1 MSNEPAR
8 RWTFLEPAARP
19 SDSTSRERRRQATEP
34 NESSSDRARAR
45 RSSRRIGLDRHG
57 GLFARLALA
66 SLFVL
71 GVASNR
77 ARASERSL
85 VTSERGDE
93 DPPES
98 TDGQT
103 SSSPP
108 TSPTR
113 MPTSTRHPRRGPIV
127 AFEAHLSLLSDVADR
142 SLLASAFG
150 YALSV
155 TARVGDDWLVG
166 AKVEHDVWST
176 FELEGGLDLG
186 ALSIAM
192 VVAKL
197 HLDGRVRTTVS
208 AGPSVLL
215 FDTGLDRRGN
225 VGLYLELRPLGVRW
239 SRPRATVVLDPL
251 TFAVVAP
258 VLTNIPLVQIQ
269 YRTVL
274 QIEIGG
280 GR

>member
-1 MSNEPAR
+1 MSNEPTR
-8 RWTFLEPAARP
+8 PPAP
-19 SDSTSRERRRQATEP
+19 
-34 NESSSDRARAR
+34 
-45 RSSRRIGLDRHG
+45 LV
-57 GLFARLALA
+57 ARLALA
-66 SLFVL
+66 SLVVL
-71 GVASNR
+71 GVASSSP
-77 ARASERSL
+77 AYATDDAL

-93 DPPES
+93 VEDAAASRPATPS
-98 TDGQT
+98 L
-103 SSSPP
+103 P
-108 TSPTR
+108 
-113 MPTSTRHPRRGPIV
+113 HPQHGPIV

-155 TARVGDDWLVG
+155 TARVGRDWLVG
-166 AKVEHDVWST
+166 AKVEHDLWST
-176 FELEGGLDLG
+176 FELEGGIDLG

-197 HLDGRVRTTVS
+197 HLDGRVRTTLS

-225 VGLYLELRPLGVRW
+225 VGLYLELRPVGIRW

>member
-1 MSNEPAR
+1 MSNEPTR
-8 RWTFLEPAARP
+8 LPAP
-19 SDSTSRERRRQATEP
+19 
-34 NESSSDRARAR
+34 
-45 RSSRRIGLDRHG
+45 LV
-57 GLFARLALA
+57 ARLALA
-66 SLFVL
+66 SLVVL
-71 GVASNR
+71 GVASSSP
-77 ARASERSL
+77 AYATDDTL

-93 DPPES
+93 VEDAAASRPA
-98 TDGQT
+98 T
-103 SSSPP
+103 SSP
-108 TSPTR
+108 
-113 MPTSTRHPRRGPIV
+113 PTSTRHPMRGPIV

-150 YALSV
+150 YALGV
-155 TARVGDDWLVG
+155 TARVGRDWLVG
-166 AKVEHDVWST
+166 AKIEHDLWST
-176 FELEGGLDLG
+176 FELEGGIDLG

-197 HLDGRVRTTVS
+197 HLDGRVRTTLS

-225 VGLYLELRPLGVRW
+225 VGLYLELRPVGVRW

>member
-1 MSNEPAR
+1 
-8 RWTFLEPAARP
+8 
-19 SDSTSRERRRQATEP
+19 
-34 NESSSDRARAR
+34 
-45 RSSRRIGLDRHG
+45 
-57 GLFARLALA
+57 
-66 SLFVL
+66 
-71 GVASNR
+71 
-77 ARASERSL
+77 

-93 DPPES
+93 VEDVAAS
-98 TDGQT
+98 T
-103 SSSPP
+103 SSP
-108 TSPTR
+108 
-113 MPTSTRHPRRGPIV
+113 PTSTRHPVRGPIV

-155 TARVGDDWLVG
+155 TARVGRDWLVG
-166 AKVEHDVWST
+166 AKVEHDLWST
-176 FELEGGLDLG
+176 FELEGGIDLG

-197 HLDGRVRTTVS
+197 HLDGRVRTTLS

-225 VGLYLELRPLGVRW
+225 VGLYLELRPLGIRW
-239 SRPRATVVLDPL
+239 PRPRATVVLDPL